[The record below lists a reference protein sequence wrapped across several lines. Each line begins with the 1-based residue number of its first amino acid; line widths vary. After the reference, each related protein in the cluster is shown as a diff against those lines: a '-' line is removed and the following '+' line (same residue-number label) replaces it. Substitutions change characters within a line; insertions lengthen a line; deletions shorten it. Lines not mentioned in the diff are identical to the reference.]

1 MKTIIY
7 ENYGPPEV
15 LKLIE
20 TPNPIPKDNE
30 LLIKVISSTV
40 NRTDCGFL
48 RANPAIVRLFSGLFS
63 PRNKTLG
70 NEFSGRVEAVGEKV
84 TLFKPGDKVFGYND
98 DTFGAHAEYIT
109 ISENKWVALMPE
121 NLTYKEAA
129 AITEGSHYALSDI
142 RAANIQ
148 NGQKVLIYGTTG
160 AIGSAALQI
169 IKHIG
174 AEVTAVCDTRN
185 IELVKSLG
193 ADEIIDYTKQDFTKL
208 NKTFDLVFDAVGKS
222 SFLKCRRILKN
233 KGIYVS
239 TDLGY
244 MSQNVIFAL
253 FTPIFRGKR
262 VLFPIP
268 RINKEIITYLKNLVV
283 SGKFKP
289 IIDRVYTL
297 EQIID
302 AFTYV
307 ESGQKVGNVIIN
319 IGNES

>member
-1 MKTIIY
+1 LILPLFNRINHCGVGQHVVIAT
-7 ENYGPPEV
+7 YGT
-15 LKLIE
+15 KM
-20 TPNPIPKDNE
+20 PKDF
-30 LLIKVISSTV
+30 VHRVDISAQV
-40 NRTDCGFL
+40 VFFIVPIDC
-48 RANPAIVRLFSGLFS
+48 PVS
-63 PRNKTLG
+63 
-70 NEFSGRVEAVGEKV
+70 KV

-253 FTPIFRGKR
+253 LTPIFRGKR

>member
-1 MKTIIY
+1 M
-7 ENYGPPEV
+7 
-15 LKLIE
+15 
-20 TPNPIPKDNE
+20 
-30 LLIKVISSTV
+30 
-40 NRTDCGFL
+40 
-48 RANPAIVRLFSGLFS
+48 
-63 PRNKTLG
+63 
-70 NEFSGRVEAVGEKV
+70 
-84 TLFKPGDKVFGYND
+84 
-98 DTFGAHAEYIT
+98 
-109 ISENKWVALMPE
+109 
-121 NLTYKEAA
+121 
-129 AITEGSHYALSDI
+129 SDI

>member
-20 TPNPIPKDNE
+20 TPKPIPKDNE
-30 LLIKVISSTV
+30 LLIKVFFSTV

-48 RANPAIVRLFSGLFS
+48 RANPVIVRLFSGLFS

-253 FTPIFRGKR
+253 LTPIFRGKR